1 MTRGS
6 TEIGDI
12 LDVKTFGRPSQM
24 SRTMSREAAS
34 KKILPG
40 NEVQPNTH
48 GDRKWAGNLASAR
61 RLKTRKTECS
71 S

>member
-1 MTRGS
+1 
-6 TEIGDI
+6 
-12 LDVKTFGRPSQM
+12 M
-24 SRTMSREAAS
+24 SRMMSREAAS

-48 GDRKWAGNLASAR
+48 GDRKWAGNLA
-61 RLKTRKTECS
+61 RLKTRKTACS